1 MIVKPSVCLSFLS
14 YSGQIG
20 PPKTVQKSP
29 PPPQTKLTT
38 SFRNRHFDRVN
49 NRANTGNLSPISPA
63 ASAVLSPESPDA
75 EPAATGVGALLDPP
89 DAGDAD
95 TQPAG
100 DCDDAMQTNVCTPP
114 PPPEPAQPTVR
125 QQQQQQPSPPQALGD
140 EPVPQTPQSPPP
152 EAQQQV
158 QVQVPELPPV
168 TPMVLG
174 TPLQQGPAEPTAA
187 AAALLSTDAAAAA
200 AAATVV
206 AATAA
211 TAVEMAAAIG
221 VGILP
226 AGERAAAATAAAT
239 AAAAAAAAAAARA
252 SATAHALQP
261 LHNLDLLTCEDYFR
275 DLLYRVEVM
284 FIDKTAP
291 ADVGFTL
298 ELSQRMTYDQMAS
311 AVGHKINCEPNK
323 IQFFK
328 CQK

>member
-1 MIVKPSVCLSFLS
+1 MIVKLSSVYHFYPIRAKSV
-14 YSGQIG
+14 
-20 PPKTVQKSP
+20 PKTV
-29 PPPQTKLTT
+29 QTKLTT
-38 SFRNRHFDRVN
+38 AFEIAFDRVK

-125 QQQQQQPSPPQALGD
+125 QQQQQPSPPQALGD

-152 EAQQQV
+152 EAQQQQQQQQA

-187 AAALLSTDAAAAA
+187 AALLSTDAAAAAAAA

-206 AATAA
+206 AATAAA

-226 AGERAAAATAAAT
+226 AGERAAATAAAT